1 MDLSD
6 PHHTNLCEGS
16 QKRGIL
22 VMTRNNQHKS
32 AILLLLTSIAV
43 LTPICSLVES
53 TPVPTP
59 ALVTRDAASA
69 NDQADATSFQLAQP
83 QTETPRVSIS
93 FSDDLSH
100 TIKLER
106 ELPPIDKPGGHPG
119 IDVWYGQF
127 FTAQELRVLSAS
139 RVETEPSRLG
149 LKVSFTF

>member
-1 MDLSD
+1 MA
-6 PHHTNLCEGS
+6 
-16 QKRGIL
+16 
-22 VMTRNNQHKS
+22 RNNQHKS
-32 AILLLLTSIAV
+32 VTLLLLTSIAV

-53 TPVPTP
+53 SPAPETAPVT
-59 ALVTRDAASA
+59 VDAANAS
-69 NDQADATSFQLAQP
+69 DQADATAFQLAQT

-106 ELPPIDKPGGHPG
+106 ELPPADKLSRHPD

-127 FTAQELRVLSAS
+127 FTEQELRVLSAS